1 MGNMGGCGGNCG
13 GCSGSSG
20 GNCGSGGGWKCCAFD
35 GLVALGLKDCGDIQ
49 CQNLPKLDWD

>member
-20 GNCGSGGGWKCCAFD
+20 GNCGSGGGWKCWAVD
-35 GLVALGLKDCGDIQ
+35 GLVALGLKDCGEYSAKT
-49 CQNLPKLDWD
+49 CEN